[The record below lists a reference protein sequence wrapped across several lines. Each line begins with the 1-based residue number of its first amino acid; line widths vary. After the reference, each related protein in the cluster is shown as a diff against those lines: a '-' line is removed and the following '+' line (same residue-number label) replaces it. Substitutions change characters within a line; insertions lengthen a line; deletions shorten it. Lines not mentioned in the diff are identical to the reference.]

1 LTFRVL
7 YLGIEAELRIDLNQ
21 IEDTCYAL
29 FELYSKKSAVVSIDK
44 VFCTRVVVYGSNYE
58 IRLFIQRTTGNAL
71 MSVVMNFDSSD
82 FRRSYNIVQQISTI
96 FEETL
101 STISKFSREFGK
113 VRVYVKSFLRLPTS
127 KIPKLVEE
135 LRKLGIA
142 LTRAEFRDLEENS
155 MYVLSGMH
163 VDSGLKIYE
172 INIIAIARNV
182 PLAEATITI
191 STTSTSKSICQD
203 LVSLIG
209 MSRALLELMVNVI
222 YRGSNP

>member
-1 LTFRVL
+1 MTFRVL

-82 FRRSYNIVQQISTI
+82 FRRSYSIVQQISTI

-191 STTSTSKSICQD
+191 STTSTSKSVCQD

-222 YRGSNP
+222 Y

>member
-82 FRRSYNIVQQISTI
+82 FRRSYSIVQQISTI
-96 FEETL
+96 FEGTL

-191 STTSTSKSICQD
+191 STTSTSKSVCQD

-222 YRGSNP
+222 Y

>member
-82 FRRSYNIVQQISTI
+82 FRRSYSIVQQISTI

-222 YRGSNP
+222 Y

>member
-1 LTFRVL
+1 MTFRVL

>member
-1 LTFRVL
+1 MTFRVL

-82 FRRSYNIVQQISTI
+82 FRRSYSIVQQISTI

-222 YRGSNP
+222 Y